1 MPKKMRKLFF
11 ILLIVI
17 SSAAHIKSQD
27 TYFPYPTPPEDMT
40 VLQERTNYMI
50 YHFWDRCN
58 WKSAFSSV
66 EKFKGAFDDYL
77 SFMFIPGASVDTIN
91 LSIDNLIKNIQKTPK
106 NLLKLGELAENA
118 LYGDSAAYW
127 SDELYLP
134 FAKAIATNKKISNA
148 EKARYKLHTQIL
160 SHCQE
165 GMIVPSFTFETREGN
180 EVAID
185 TITAP
190 TIILV
195 FSDPDCDDCALARVR
210 LSANIKANQLINSGY
225 LKVISIY
232 PGEADEDWRQKV
244 SNYPDNWLVGAYPN
258 ADLYYDL
265 RLSPAIYML
274 NSQRRI
280 IKKNLRIEHLINAFS
295 VLR

>member
-1 MPKKMRKLFF
+1 MKKIFF
-11 ILLIVI
+11 LLLIFI
-17 SSAAHIKSQD
+17 STFPQIKSQD
-27 TYFPYPTPPEDMT
+27 TYFPYPTPPEDMII
-40 VLQERTNYMI
+40 LQERTNYMI

-66 EKFKGAFDDYL
+66 DRFEDAFNDYL

-91 LSIDNLIKNIQKTPK
+91 QSIDNLIKNVQKKPQ
-106 NLLKLGELAENA
+106 NLLTLGMLAEKS

-134 FAKAIATNKKISNA
+134 FAKAIASNKKISNA
-148 EKARYKLHTQIL
+148 EKARFKLHAQIL
-160 SHCQE
+160 SNCQE
-165 GMIVPSFTFETREGN
+165 GMIAPSFTFETREGN
-180 EVAID
+180 KVAFD
-185 TITAP
+185 TIVAP

-210 LSANIKANQLINSGY
+210 LSANIKANQLINSGE
-225 LKVISIY
+225 LKIVSIY
-232 PGEADEDWRQKV
+232 PGDADDDWRQKV
-244 SNYPDNWLVGAYPN
+244 SGYPDNWIIGAYPE
-258 ADLYYDL
+258 ADFNYDL